1 MRKTKIIEYP
11 KYKKILFCTDFSENA
26 DYAFDYAYGV
36 AKRDEGY
43 LYILHVIPHNPN
55 QDYAEGL
62 VKKEILEKIRKTIEK
77 DIDTKY
83 REHYINKIED
93 GFKFEIVIK
102 SGREDD
108 EILDFAKQEKV
119 DIIVMGTHGKTG
131 IARVYF
137 GSVAE
142 KILRRSPYPV
152 FTIPCKK
159 KLEYSYGKI

>member
-1 MRKTKIIEYP
+1 MQYP
-11 KYKKILFCTDFSENA
+11 QYKKVLFCTDFSENA
-26 DYAFDYAYGV
+26 DYAFEFAYGI
-36 AKRDEGY
+36 AKRDEGV
-43 LYILHVIPHNPN
+43 LYILHVIPYNPN
-55 QDYAEGL
+55 QEYAEGL
-62 VKKEILEKIRKTIEK
+62 VKKVVLEKIQQCIEEDVDSK
-77 DIDTKY
+77 FK
-83 REHYINKIED
+83 RHYIKRIED

-102 SGREDD
+102 SGREED

-142 KILRRSPYPV
+142 KVFRRSPFPV

-159 KLEYSYGKI
+159 KLEYTYGRL

>member
-1 MRKTKIIEYP
+1 MIEYP
-11 KYKKILFCTDFSENA
+11 KYKKVLFCTDFSDNA
-26 DYAFDYAYGV
+26 DYAFEFAYGI
-36 AKRDEGY
+36 AKRDEGL

-142 KILRRSPYPV
+142 KVFRRSPFPV

-159 KLEYSYGKI
+159 KLEYTYGRP

>member
-1 MRKTKIIEYP
+1 MIEYP
-11 KYKKILFCTDFSENA
+11 QYKKALFCTDFSENA
-26 DYAFDYAYGV
+26 DYAFNYAYGV
-36 AKRDEGY
+36 AKRDEGL

-55 QDYAEGL
+55 QDCREGL
-62 VKKEILEKIRKTIEK
+62 VKKEVLEKIQHCIEEDVDNK
-77 DIDTKY
+77 FK
-83 REHYINKIED
+83 RHYTNKIED

-108 EILDFAKQEKV
+108 EILDFAKKEKI
-119 DIIVMGTHGKTG
+119 DLIVMGTHGKTG

-159 KLEYSYGKI
+159 KLEYPYGKI

>member
-1 MRKTKIIEYP
+1 MIEYP
-11 KYKKILFCTDFSENA
+11 KYKKVLFCTDFSENA
-26 DYAFDYAYGV
+26 DYAFDFAYGIT
-36 AKRDEGY
+36 KRDEGL

-93 GFKFEIVIK
+93 GSKFEIVIK

-108 EILDFAKQEKV
+108 EILDFAKKEKI
-119 DIIVMGTHGKTG
+119 DLIVMGTHGKTG

-159 KLEYSYGKI
+159 KLEYPYGKI